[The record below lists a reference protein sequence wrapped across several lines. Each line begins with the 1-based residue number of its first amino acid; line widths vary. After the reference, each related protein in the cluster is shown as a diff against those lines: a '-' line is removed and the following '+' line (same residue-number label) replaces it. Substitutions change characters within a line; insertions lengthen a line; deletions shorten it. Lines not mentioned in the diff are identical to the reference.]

1 MINISRTKFC
11 VLNVA
16 KSEIISHLKLSSA
29 DMDLKQTG
37 QLFDLIRPRCVLYII
52 HYTEV
57 LQLDQ
62 SWLLMAV
69 KSISSQHRKGDSEI
83 KK

>member
-1 MINISRTKFC
+1 
-11 VLNVA
+11 
-16 KSEIISHLKLSSA
+16 
-29 DMDLKQTG
+29 MDLKQTG
-37 QLFDLIRPRCVLYII
+37 QLFDLIRPRRVLYII